1 MRAATRIVS
10 LILGS
15 LLGYVQL
22 RNISTFRFSNP
33 DDLGRD
39 VAWLFFM
46 GISVVLLLYGI
57 GMYPRTTIIRKN

>member
-10 LILGS
+10 LILGA